1 MSLRESIKQ
10 KGEVSYGVYNGR
22 YRSRKAGLFGLR
34 HEREGARHAA
44 ARTETGLPGGLAATA
59 AGGHGGGDGSLQQCS
74 SLGSFLHAKRPGS
87 ALDGGPVREAVCKS
101 RAIKNDRQDAEAIA
115 TAARQGNMRFVTVK
129 TVAQQVRLSWHRVR
143 DGYKKDA
150 LAVTNRIRGLLAE
163 FGVVISRSNLALRRA
178 LAELDA
184 LELPPELKELI
195 RLQQQH
201 WSQIEAQRK
210 LCDERIQA
218 HAEQDERCRRI
229 RGLTGVG
236 PLTADA
242 IVASIGNAQDFKNG
256 RQCAAWLGLTP
267 SQHGTGGRVLL
278 GRISCRGDGYLR
290 SLLIQGARS
299 SLQRAKITPEERQT
313 PEQKWIVQLAI
324 RLPFGK
330 VLAAIAN
337 EHARQIWAMLAR
349 GEAYDPEAWLKHPMV
364 QRG

>member
-1 MSLRESIKQ
+1 MESTTIGIDLAKNVFSICVMNDKGQVTQRLELKRDALADWLRQRE
-10 KGEVSYGVYNGR
+10 
-22 YRSRKAGLFGLR
+22 AGTIVAM
-34 HEREGARHAA
+34 EA
-44 ARTETGLPGGLAATA
+44 
-59 AGGHGGGDGSLQQCS
+59 CS
-74 SLGSFLHAKRPGS
+74 SAHYWARFCQQHDLRPRLM
-87 ALDGGPVREAVCKS
+87 AAQFVKPFRKS
-101 RAIKNDRQDAEAIA
+101 SAIKNDRHDAEAIA
-115 TAARQGNMRFVTVK
+115 TAARQGNMRFVAVK
-129 TVAQQVRLSWHRVR
+129 TVEQQARLSWHRVR

-163 FGVVISRSNLALRRA
+163 FGIVISKSKSALRRA
-178 LAELDA
+178 LEELKQLD
-184 LELPPELKELI
+184 LPPAMIALI
-195 RLQQQH
+195 QLQQQY
-201 WSQIEAQRK
+201 WAQIEAQK
-210 LCDERIQA
+210 KQCDEQIQA
-218 HAEQDERCRRI
+218 QAEADERCQRI
-229 RGLTGVG
+229 RALSGVG

-278 GRISCRGDGYLR
+278 GRISCRGDSYLR

-299 SLQRAKITPEERQT
+299 SLQRAKVTPEAEQT
-313 PEQKWIVQLAI
+313 PEQKWIVQLAT

-337 EHARQIWAMLAR
+337 KHARQIWAMLAR

>member
-1 MSLRESIKQ
+1 M
-10 KGEVSYGVYNGR
+10 
-22 YRSRKAGLFGLR
+22 
-34 HEREGARHAA
+34 
-44 ARTETGLPGGLAATA
+44 
-59 AGGHGGGDGSLQQCS
+59 
-74 SLGSFLHAKRPGS
+74 
-87 ALDGGPVREAVCKS
+87 
-101 RAIKNDRQDAEAIA
+101 
-115 TAARQGNMRFVTVK
+115 
-129 TVAQQVRLSWHRVR
+129 
-143 DGYKKDA
+143 
-150 LAVTNRIRGLLAE
+150 
-163 FGVVISRSNLALRRA
+163 
-178 LAELDA
+178 
-184 LELPPELKELI
+184 
-195 RLQQQH
+195 
-201 WSQIEAQRK
+201 
-210 LCDERIQA
+210 
-218 HAEQDERCRRI
+218 
-229 RGLTGVG
+229 G

-337 EHARQIWAMLAR
+337 KHARQIWAMLAR